1 MSYSSKK
8 KVVTL
13 FLLSQG
19 ALAIDAFFGYKF
31 LQKHESAR
39 HWLYSNC
46 PNILLAYYNTR
57 DYYSDK
63 GQLPGTEQR
72 KEDVKRWKLAAAIEN
87 EGQQKEQQQQRTRK
101 GKSADSTKGEE
112 AQ

>member
-1 MSYSSKK
+1 MSYSSR

-13 FLLSQG
+13 FILSQG
-19 ALAIDAFFGYKF
+19 AFFIDVFIGYKL

-87 EGQQKEQQQQRTRK
+87 EGQQKEQHQKTRK
-101 GKSADSTKGEE
+101 GKSADSTKGE